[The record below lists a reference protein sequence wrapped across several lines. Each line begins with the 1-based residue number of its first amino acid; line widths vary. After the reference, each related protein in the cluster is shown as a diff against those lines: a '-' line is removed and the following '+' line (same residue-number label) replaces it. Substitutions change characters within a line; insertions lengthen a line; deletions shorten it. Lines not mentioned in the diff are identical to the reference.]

1 MRSSFPK
8 LWSLDILGGSTATSR
23 LSQSGDKSPHSKTLA
38 RLRGPPDLAPVPLCA
53 PMGSGVLEPPVPLAL
68 MQLVNSLNR

>member
-23 LSQSGDKSPHSKTLA
+23 LSQSGDKSSHSK
-38 RLRGPPDLAPVPLCA
+38 
-53 PMGSGVLEPPVPLAL
+53 GSEVLLHRFAACRREKE
-68 MQLVNSLNR
+68 